1 MGGLTPDQIQDLLGK
16 RRKKGLYEDR
26 MVELMESDEL
36 GVNPA
41 ETWPVDFSKKSA
53 TTMYQGF
60 RNAATKLEISD
71 DIEVIQRDGA
81 VFLLVKSR
89 CENLI
94 TNDESNDDEESADEA
109 DSDSE
114 VLVTT
119 MNGDGPVESE

>member
-26 MVELMESDEL
+26 LVELMESDEL

-41 ETWPVDFSKKSA
+41 DTWSIDFAKKSA

-60 RNAATKLEISD
+60 RNAATKLEISND
-71 DIEVIQRDGA
+71 VDVIQRDGA

-89 CENLI
+89 CENLV
-94 TNDESNDDEESADEA
+94 TPSDTDDPTEEDDEEIP
-109 DSDSE
+109 
-114 VLVTT
+114 VTT
-119 MNGDGPVESE
+119 LNGASSTQHPE